1 MFYILKN
8 LGDYFERLGTI
19 FDLEIKESLATI
31 FIEDNRNLR
40 DLDQFSFYLKQE
52 LIKYK
57 KLDIHKLNNNWQLF
71 ICTYFIQISTKIPL
85 NQKFLGSVEYQNIR
99 MMKNPTRSYQK
110 TEDLLS
116 DILEY
121 NQNYPQCFIDN
132 PEGYFIYESIS
143 NPL

>member
-1 MFYILKN
+1 M
-8 LGDYFERLGTI
+8 
-19 FDLEIKESLATI
+19 
-31 FIEDNRNLR
+31 
-40 DLDQFSFYLKQE
+40 
-52 LIKYK
+52 
-57 KLDIHKLNNNWQLF
+57 NNNWQLF

-85 NQKFLGSVEYQNIR
+85 NQKILGSVEYQKY
-99 MMKNPTRSYQK
+99 KNDEKILHVVTKK

-143 NPL
+143 SLSIVDCEEILKDSELLRKNIKGVESFNDDFSISLEVGLKILILL